1 MRFFSVALA
10 ASITLAACSS
20 SDDEISAEMRC
31 LVGSYR
37 VPAGDVIDVGL
48 SSSDH
53 LRWRV
58 MSGEVGRVSRDEDGV
73 WTGTTGW
80 SDLPHTARL
89 AMTACGSDGMEISGI
104 EGLQG
109 PATRISHD
117 IQDVRFTGADEELAG
132 RLVMPAGSEP
142 VPIVVLVHGSED
154 WSARDYAFLQR
165 MLPAHGI
172 GAFVYDKRG
181 TGASTGQYT
190 QDFDLL
196 AADAAAAHRTALEL
210 AGARASSSGYLG
222 GSQGGW
228 VAPLAAT
235 LSQPDFVIASFGLA
249 ESPLAEDREQ
259 VQMELREAGYDDAV
273 LDRARQVTDITGR
286 LLASNFQDG
295 AEDLARVRREWGDE
309 AWFQDMRGEITG
321 EMTMRPLWQF
331 RMGYRFLGVGTSWGY
346 EPVPVLRE
354 VGVPMLWVLA
364 GADREAP
371 SAPTRQI
378 LTELQSDGH
387 IIDIAFFPDT
397 DHGITRFVEAEDGS
411 RQGLG
416 YAQGYLEMLVDWS
429 RHQAFTQTYGN
440 AELSPFAAP
449 PLNDFA
455 NED

>member
-10 ASITLAACSS
+10 ASISLAACSS
-20 SDDEISAEMRC
+20 SDEEISAEMRC

-37 VPAGDVIDVGL
+37 VASGDVIDIGL
-48 SSSDH
+48 SSPEH

-58 MSGEVGRVSRDEDGV
+58 MSGEVGRVSRDTDTV
-73 WTGTTGW
+73 WSGTTGW
-80 SDLPHTARL
+80 SDIPHNAQL
-89 AMTACGSDGMEISGI
+89 EMAACGDAGI
-104 EGLQG
+104 EVSGVDGLQG
-109 PATRISHD
+109 RATRISHH
-117 IQDVRFTGADEELAG
+117 IQDVRFSGADEELAG
-132 RLVMPAGSEP
+132 RLVMPTGSAP
-142 VPIVVLVHGSED
+142 VPVVVLVHGSED
-154 WSARDYAFLQR
+154 WSALDYAFLQR

-210 AGARASSSGYLG
+210 AGDRVASSGYLG

-228 VAPLAAT
+228 VAPLAAL
-235 LSQPDFVIASFGLA
+235 LSEPDFVIASFGLA

-259 VQMELREAGYDDAV
+259 VQMELREAGYDDDV
-273 LDRARQVTDITGR
+273 LERARQVTDVTGR

-295 AEDLARVRREWGDE
+295 ADELARMRREWGDE
-309 AWFQDMRGEITG
+309 AWFQGMRGEITG

-331 RMGYRFLGVGTSWGY
+331 RMGYRFLGADTSWGH
-346 EPVPVLRE
+346 EPEPVLRE

-378 LTELQSDGH
+378 LTELQRDGH
-387 IIDIAFFPDT
+387 SIDIAFFPGM
-397 DHGITRFVEAEDGS
+397 DHGITRFVEAADGS
-411 RQGLG
+411 RQDLG
-416 YAQGYLEMLVDWS
+416 YAEGYLQLLVDWS
-429 RHQAFTQTYGN
+429 RYQAFTQTYGN
-440 AELSPFAAP
+440 AELSPFEAP
-449 PLNDFA
+449 LA
-455 NED
+455 Q